1 MSAVADLS
9 AQVESFS
16 SSGTGSNQDAE
27 IQISVRAYSK
37 IVLHAAKY
45 PHCAINGLLIAK
57 LERRS
62 NRYYLEAWLDD
73 LKPALP
79 VNLRNV

>member
-16 SSGTGSNQDAE
+16 SSGTGGNQDAE

-45 PHCAINGLLIAK
+45 PHCAISGLLIAK

-62 NRYYLEAWLDD
+62 NR
-73 LKPALP
+73 
-79 VNLRNV
+79 